1 METYD
6 EIYTRMKEK
15 YEDESACEI
24 DPASDIAIRLKVL
37 AGEIYNAQCSLEWLK
52 RQMFADTAT
61 GEYLDLLAQQRG
73 ITRRAAKKAR
83 GQLTFSVADTLDY
96 PIEIPEGTVVATN
109 GETPVRV
116 YTTEPAVLPQATYS
130 VNVNAEA
137 EQPGYN
143 GNIAAGTA
151 EVPVN
156 VPVGI
161 DMVTND
167 VFIGG
172 DDEESD
178 KTLRDRIK
186 ESYLNRPNPANPA
199 FFRQLALTVDGI
211 DKAGTID
218 RYNGFGTVGV
228 FVARKD
234 YDVTDEALAEV
245 NRVIQLNKP
254 VGIYAVVN
262 RANHLDY
269 DLNVTVKAKP
279 GYGQAEVI
287 EKITNAFTD
296 FIGSLNVGAR
306 LYLSNLGQ
314 YLFETGCIEN
324 YEFDMSMDN
333 VDAGGAQFF
342 RPGDVTIQVI

>member
-15 YEDESACEI
+15 YEEESAYEI

-73 ITRRAAKKAR
+73 LTRKAATKAT
-83 GQLTFSVADTLDY
+83 GTLTFSVNETLNY

-109 GETPVRV
+109 GETPIRV
-116 YTTEPAVLPQATYS
+116 YTTEAAVLPQATYS
-130 VNVNAEA
+130 VAVHAEA

-161 DMVTND
+161 DAVIND
-167 VFIGG
+167 PFIGG

-178 KTLRDRIK
+178 ETLRARIK
-186 ESYLNRPNPANPA
+186 DSYFNRPNPANTA
-199 FFRQLALTVDGI
+199 YFKQLALSVDGI
-211 DKAGTID
+211 DKAGAIE
-218 RYNGFGTVGV
+218 RFNSFGTVGI

-245 NRVIQLNKP
+245 NRVIQLYKP
-254 VGIYAVVN
+254 VSVYAVVN
-262 RANHLDY
+262 RASHLDY
-269 DLNVTVKAKP
+269 DLNVTVQAKP
-279 GYGQAEVI
+279 GYEHAEVI
-287 EKITNAFTD
+287 EKITNAFND
-296 FIGSLNVGAR
+296 YIGSLDVGAR

-314 YLFETGCIEN
+314 YLFAAGCIEN
-324 YEFDMSMDN
+324 YEFDVSMDN
-333 VDAGGAQFF
+333 VTASGSQFF